1 MSLPLLFARRYLFSR
16 SSHSVINIISG
27 ICVAG
32 MAIGTAALIIILSV
46 FNGFNRLV
54 SDSLSEVAPDI
65 LVSPTKGKVFVP
77 KGEAFEWA
85 YENDDVLNMSE
96 VLEEQ
101 VFISYDGKQALAKAK
116 GVDNVYEEES
126 PLRNHIKDG
135 EFILRFGSLKKAV
148 VGMGLAYN
156 LGISPRFLSPIEI
169 YYPVRDAKVSLSNPM
184 NSLSE
189 VDVRP
194 SGLFSINAT
203 LDNELIIV
211 PIETMREL
219 LHYENEVSAV
229 EIRTADGASVQKVA
243 DGLKERLGPDFK
255 VLNRYEQNENL
266 FKMMRY
272 EKLAIYMILIFI
284 IIIIAFN
291 IFASLTMLV
300 IEKKDDISTLK
311 SLGATDSLVR
321 RIFVMEGWMISLL
334 GLAIGLLIGVAFA
347 LLQQKFGFIKM
358 PGNYVVTS
366 YPIVLKLTDILL
378 TVAGVAGV
386 GYLIALL
393 PTLKKTENQ

>member
-101 VFISYDGKQALAKAK
+101 VFISYDGKQARAKAK

-126 PLRNHIKDG
+126 PLKKHIKDG

-169 YYPVRDAKVSLSNPM
+169 YYPVREGKVSLSNPM

-366 YPIVLKLTDILL
+366 YPIVLKLTDILW

>member
-126 PLRNHIKDG
+126 PLKNHIKDG
-135 EFILRFGSLKKAV
+135 EFILRFGDLKKAV

-169 YYPVRDAKVSLSNPM
+169 YYPVREGKVSLSNPM

-194 SGLFSINAT
+194 SGLFSINAN

-211 PIETMREL
+211 PIETMRDL
-219 LHYENEVSAV
+219 LHYENEVSSV

-366 YPIVLKLTDILL
+366 YPIVLKLTDILW

>member
-16 SSHSVINIISG
+16 SSQSVINIISG

-54 SDSLSEVAPDI
+54 SDSLSEVEPDLRI
-65 LVSPTKGKVFVP
+65 SPARGKVFVP
-77 KGEAFEWA
+77 KGEAFDWA

-101 VFISYDGKQALAKAK
+101 VFISYDGKQSLAKAK
-116 GVDNVYEEES
+116 GVDEVYEEES
-126 PLRNHIKDG
+126 QLKNHIKDG
-135 EFILRFGSLKKAV
+135 EFLLRFGDLKKAV

-156 LGISPRFLSPIEI
+156 LGISPRFLAPIEI
-169 YYPVRDAKVSLSNPM
+169 YYPIRDGKVSLSNPM

-194 SGLFSINAT
+194 SGLFSINAN

-211 PIETMREL
+211 PIETMRKL
-219 LHYENEVSAV
+219 LDYESEVSSV
-229 EIRTADGASVQKVA
+229 EIRTTDEVSAKKVA
-243 DGLKERLGPDFK
+243 DGLKERLGPEFK

-311 SLGATDSLVR
+311 SLGATDSLIR

-334 GLAIGLLIGVAFA
+334 GLAIGLVLGIAFA

-366 YPIVLKLTDILL
+366 YPIVLKSSDILW
-378 TVAGVAGV
+378 TIAGVAGV

-393 PTLKKTENQ
+393 PTLKKTENK

>member
-135 EFILRFGSLKKAV
+135 EFILRFGNLKKAV

-184 NSLSE
+184 SSLSE

-366 YPIVLKLTDILL
+366 YPIVLKLTDILW

-393 PTLKKTENQ
+393 PTLKKTEN

>member
-65 LVSPTKGKVFVP
+65 LVSPSKGKVFVP

-135 EFILRFGSLKKAV
+135 EFILRFGDLKKAV

-169 YYPVRDAKVSLSNPM
+169 YYPVREGKVSLSNPM

-194 SGLFSINAT
+194 SGLFSINAN

-229 EIRTADGASVQKVA
+229 EIRTVDGASVQKVA

-366 YPIVLKLTDILL
+366 YPIVLKLTDILW

>member
-1 MSLPLLFARRYLFSR
+1 M
-16 SSHSVINIISG
+16 INIISG

-126 PLRNHIKDG
+126 PLKNHIKDG
-135 EFILRFGSLKKAV
+135 EFILRFGDLKKAV

-169 YYPVRDAKVSLSNPM
+169 YYPVREGKVSLSNPM

-366 YPIVLKLTDILL
+366 YPIVLKLTDILW

>member
-135 EFILRFGSLKKAV
+135 EFILRFGDLKKAV

-194 SGLFSINAT
+194 SDLFSINAT

-366 YPIVLKLTDILL
+366 YPIVLKLTDILW

>member
-32 MAIGTAALIIILSV
+32 MAIGPAALIIILSV

-101 VFISYDGKQALAKAK
+101 VFIAYDGKQALAKAK

-126 PLRNHIKDG
+126 PLKNHIKDG
-135 EFILRFGSLKKAV
+135 EFILRFGDLKKAV

-169 YYPVRDAKVSLSNPM
+169 YYPVRDAKVSISNPM

-194 SGLFSINAT
+194 SGLFSINAN

-211 PIETMREL
+211 PIETMRDL
-219 LHYENEVSAV
+219 LHYENEVSSV
-229 EIRTADGASVQKVA
+229 EIRTVDGASVQKVA

-366 YPIVLKLTDILL
+366 YPIVLKLTDILW

>member
-65 LVSPTKGKVFVP
+65 LVSPAKGKVFVP

-126 PLRNHIKDG
+126 PLKNHIKDG

-169 YYPVRDAKVSLSNPM
+169 YYPVREGKVSLSNPM

-366 YPIVLKLTDILL
+366 YPIVLKLTDILW

-393 PTLKKTENQ
+393 PTLKKTEN

>member
-135 EFILRFGSLKKAV
+135 EFILRFGDLKKAV

-366 YPIVLKLTDILL
+366 YPIVLKLTDILW

-393 PTLKKTENQ
+393 PTLKKTEKQ

>member
-1 MSLPLLFARRYLFSR
+1 MHLPLLFARRYLLAR
-16 SSHSVINIISG
+16 KSHNVINIISG
-27 ICVAG
+27 ISVAG
-32 MAIGTAALIIILSV
+32 MAIGTAALIIILSI

-126 PLRNHIKDG
+126 PLKNHIKDG
-135 EFILRFGSLKKAV
+135 EFILRFGDLKKAV

-169 YYPVRDAKVSLSNPM
+169 YYPVREGKVSLSNPM

-366 YPIVLKLTDILL
+366 YPIVLKLTDILW

>member
-85 YENDDVLNMSE
+85 YENDDVFNMSE

-126 PLRNHIKDG
+126 PLKNHIKDG
-135 EFILRFGSLKKAV
+135 EFILRFGDLKKAV

-169 YYPVRDAKVSLSNPM
+169 YYPVREGKVSLSNPM

-194 SGLFSINAT
+194 SGLFSINAN

-211 PIETMREL
+211 PIETMRDL
-219 LHYENEVSAV
+219 LHYENEVSSV

-366 YPIVLKLTDILL
+366 YPIVLKLTDILW

>member
-135 EFILRFGSLKKAV
+135 EFILRFGDLKKAV

-229 EIRTADGASVQKVA
+229 EIRTADGASVQTVA

-366 YPIVLKLTDILL
+366 YPIVLKLTDILW

>member
-65 LVSPTKGKVFVP
+65 LVSPAKGKVFVP

-169 YYPVRDAKVSLSNPM
+169 YYPVREGKVSLSNPM

-211 PIETMREL
+211 PIETMRDL

-366 YPIVLKLTDILL
+366 YPIVLKLTDILW

-393 PTLKKTENQ
+393 PTLKKTEN

>member
-135 EFILRFGSLKKAV
+135 EFILRFGDLKKAV

-366 YPIVLKLTDILL
+366 YPIVLKLTDILW

>member
-1 MSLPLLFARRYLFSR
+1 M
-16 SSHSVINIISG
+16 INIISG

-135 EFILRFGSLKKAV
+135 EFILRFGDLKKAV

-366 YPIVLKLTDILL
+366 YPIVLKLTDILW

>member
-169 YYPVRDAKVSLSNPM
+169 YYPVREGKVSLSNPM

-194 SGLFSINAT
+194 SGLFSINAN

-211 PIETMREL
+211 PIETMRDL

-366 YPIVLKLTDILL
+366 YPIVLKLTDILW

>member
-135 EFILRFGSLKKAV
+135 EFILRFGDLKKAV

-169 YYPVRDAKVSLSNPM
+169 YYPVREGKVSLSNPM

-194 SGLFSINAT
+194 SGLFSINAN

-300 IEKKDDISTLK
+300 IEKEDDISTLK

-334 GLAIGLLIGVAFA
+334 GLAIGLVIGVAFA

-366 YPIVLKLTDILL
+366 YPIVLKLTDILW

-393 PTLKKTENQ
+393 PTLKKTEN

>member
-135 EFILRFGSLKKAV
+135 EFILRFGDLKKAV

-169 YYPVRDAKVSLSNPM
+169 YYPVREGKVSLSNPM

-366 YPIVLKLTDILL
+366 YPIVLKLTDILW

>member
-135 EFILRFGSLKKAV
+135 EFILRFGDLKKAV

-169 YYPVRDAKVSLSNPM
+169 YYPVREGKVSLSNPM

-194 SGLFSINAT
+194 SGLFSINAN

-211 PIETMREL
+211 PIETMRDL
-219 LHYENEVSAV
+219 LHYENEVSSV

-334 GLAIGLLIGVAFA
+334 GLAIGLVIGVAFA

-366 YPIVLKLTDILL
+366 YPIVLKLTDILW

>member
-126 PLRNHIKDG
+126 PLKNHIKDG
-135 EFILRFGSLKKAV
+135 EFILRFGDLKKAV

-194 SGLFSINAT
+194 SGLFSINAN

-366 YPIVLKLTDILL
+366 YPIVLKLTDILW

-393 PTLKKTENQ
+393 PTLKKTEN

>member
-126 PLRNHIKDG
+126 PLKNHIKDG
-135 EFILRFGSLKKAV
+135 EFILRFGDLKKAV

-169 YYPVRDAKVSLSNPM
+169 YYPVREGKVSLSNPM

-366 YPIVLKLTDILL
+366 YPIVLKLTDILW

>member
-32 MAIGTAALIIILSV
+32 MAIGTAALIIILSI

-126 PLRNHIKDG
+126 PLKNHIKDG
-135 EFILRFGSLKKAV
+135 EFILRFGDLKKAV

-169 YYPVRDAKVSLSNPM
+169 YYPVREGKVSLSNPM

-366 YPIVLKLTDILL
+366 YPIVLKLTDILW

>member
-135 EFILRFGSLKKAV
+135 EFILRFGDLKKAV

-272 EKLAIYMILIFI
+272 DKLAIYMILIFI

-366 YPIVLKLTDILL
+366 YPIVLKLTDILW

>member
-135 EFILRFGSLKKAV
+135 EFILRFGDLKKAV

-266 FKMMRY
+266 FKMLRY

-366 YPIVLKLTDILL
+366 YPIVLKLTDILW

>member
-126 PLRNHIKDG
+126 PLKNHIKDG
-135 EFILRFGSLKKAV
+135 EFILRFGDLKKAV

-169 YYPVRDAKVSLSNPM
+169 YYPVREGKVSLSNPM

-243 DGLKERLGPDFK
+243 DGLKERLGHDFK

-300 IEKKDDISTLK
+300 IEKKNDISTLK

-366 YPIVLKLTDILL
+366 YPIVLKLTDILW

>member
-65 LVSPTKGKVFVP
+65 LVSPAKGKVFVP

-126 PLRNHIKDG
+126 PLKNHIKDG
-135 EFILRFGSLKKAV
+135 EFILRFGDLKKAV

-169 YYPVRDAKVSLSNPM
+169 YYPVREGKVSLSNPM

-194 SGLFSINAT
+194 SGLFSINAN

-334 GLAIGLLIGVAFA
+334 GLAIGLFIGVAFA

-366 YPIVLKLTDILL
+366 YPIVLKLTDILW

>member
-126 PLRNHIKDG
+126 PLKNHIKDG
-135 EFILRFGSLKKAV
+135 EFILRFGDLKKAV

-366 YPIVLKLTDILL
+366 YPIVLKLTDILW

-393 PTLKKTENQ
+393 PTLKKTEN

>member
-1 MSLPLLFARRYLFSR
+1 MNLPLLFARRYLFSR
-16 SSHSVINIISG
+16 SSQSVINIISG
-27 ICVAG
+27 ISVAG

-46 FNGFNRLV
+46 FNGFNSLI
-54 SDSLSEVAPDI
+54 SDSLSEADPDI
-65 LVSPTKGKVFVP
+65 RISPARGKVFVP
-77 KGEAFEWA
+77 NGEAFDWA
-85 YENDDVLNMSE
+85 YENEDVLNMSE

-101 VFISYDGKQALAKAK
+101 VFISYDSKQALAKAK
-116 GVDNVYEEES
+116 GVDKVYEEES
-126 PLRNHIKDG
+126 PLRDHIKDG
-135 EFILRFGSLKKAV
+135 EFLLRFGDLKKAV

-169 YYPVRDAKVSLSNPM
+169 YYPVRDGKISMSNPL

-189 VDVRP
+189 VDLRP
-194 SGLFSINAT
+194 SGLFSINAN

-219 LHYENEVSAV
+219 LDYEKEVSSV
-229 EIRTADGASVQKVA
+229 EIRTKDPSSVKGVA

-266 FKMMRY
+266 FKMMKY
-272 EKLAIYMILIFI
+272 EKLAIFMILIFI

-311 SLGATDSLVR
+311 SLGSTDTLVR
-321 RIFVMEGWMISLL
+321 RIFVMEGWMVSLL
-334 GLAIGLLIGVAFA
+334 GLAIGLVVGIAFA

-358 PGNYVVTS
+358 PGNYVVSS
-366 YPIVLKLTDILL
+366 YPIVLKFSDILW
-378 TVAGVAGV
+378 TIVGVSLV
-386 GYLIALL
+386 GYIIALV
-393 PTLKKTENQ
+393 PTLKKTENK

>member
-32 MAIGTAALIIILSV
+32 MAIGTAALIIILSI

-65 LVSPTKGKVFVP
+65 LVSPAKGKVFVP

-126 PLRNHIKDG
+126 PLKKHIKDG

-169 YYPVRDAKVSLSNPM
+169 YYPVREGKVSLSNPM

-334 GLAIGLLIGVAFA
+334 GLFRPSPA
-347 LLQQKFGFIKM
+347 
-358 PGNYVVTS
+358 
-366 YPIVLKLTDILL
+366 
-378 TVAGVAGV
+378 
-386 GYLIALL
+386 
-393 PTLKKTENQ
+393 

>member
-126 PLRNHIKDG
+126 PLKKHIKDG

-169 YYPVRDAKVSLSNPM
+169 YYPVREGKVSLSNPM

-366 YPIVLKLTDILL
+366 YPIVLKLTDILW

-393 PTLKKTENQ
+393 PTLKKTEN

>member
-126 PLRNHIKDG
+126 PLKNHIKDG
-135 EFILRFGSLKKAV
+135 EFILRFGDLKKAV

-334 GLAIGLLIGVAFA
+334 GLAIGLVIGIAFA

-366 YPIVLKLTDILL
+366 YPIVLKLTDILW

>member
-243 DGLKERLGPDFK
+243 DGLKERLGPDFR

>member
-85 YENDDVLNMSE
+85 YENDDILNMSE

-135 EFILRFGSLKKAV
+135 EFILRFGDLKKAV

-366 YPIVLKLTDILL
+366 YPIVLKLTDILW

>member
-135 EFILRFGSLKKAV
+135 EFILRFGDLKKAV

-194 SGLFSINAT
+194 SGLFSINAN

-366 YPIVLKLTDILL
+366 YPIVLKLTDILW

>member
-194 SGLFSINAT
+194 SGLFSINAN

-366 YPIVLKLTDILL
+366 YPIVLKLTDILW

>member
-1 MSLPLLFARRYLFSR
+1 M
-16 SSHSVINIISG
+16 INIISG

-126 PLRNHIKDG
+126 PLKNHIKDG
-135 EFILRFGSLKKAV
+135 EFILRFGDLKKAV

-366 YPIVLKLTDILL
+366 YPIVLKLTDILW

>member
-135 EFILRFGSLKKAV
+135 EFILRFGDLKKAV

-169 YYPVRDAKVSLSNPM
+169 YYPVREGKVSLSNPM

-194 SGLFSINAT
+194 SGLFSINAN

-211 PIETMREL
+211 PIETMRDL
-219 LHYENEVSAV
+219 LHYENEVSSV

-366 YPIVLKLTDILL
+366 YPIVLKLTDILW

>member
-126 PLRNHIKDG
+126 PLKNHIKDG
-135 EFILRFGSLKKAV
+135 EFILRFGDLKKAV

-366 YPIVLKLTDILL
+366 YPIVLKLTDILW

>member
-32 MAIGTAALIIILSV
+32 MAIGTAALIIILSI

-169 YYPVRDAKVSLSNPM
+169 YYPVREGKVSLSNPM

-366 YPIVLKLTDILL
+366 YPIVLKLTDILW